1 MFITVMGLA
10 AIVTL
15 ICYAC
20 IVVGGRYEKGNHKY
34 DD

>member
-1 MFITVMGLA
+1 MFITVMSLA

-20 IVVGGRYEKGNHKY
+20 IVVGRRYEKGNHKY

>member
-1 MFITVMGLA
+1 MFITIMSLA

-20 IVVGGRYEKGNHKY
+20 IVVGGRYEKENHKY